1 MLFGEAR
8 RQYQGPAESHTI
20 LTLGRW
26 GSGHDC
32 MQTSHNSMQQ
42 VYASHKPQ
50 LYTTHHSR
58 AECQSCCGAPPLHNG
73 KWTHCKNNILLK
85 GQARSTAQ
93 AQKKHQVCTSGNSSC
108 VQQKLVKGKRYTSSN
123 QTQPSKSMQR
133 STPHATPTLSLLTPQ
148 HILSCNGLRCGDT
161 TVGRWTNA
169 QADGQQSAIHQQ
181 SSRDAHTPACNSTTQ
196 AKLEHNTPN
205 SCCCVPLGRYTRS

>member
-1 MLFGEAR
+1 VIGLFGEAR

-58 AECQSCCGAPPLHNG
+58 AGARAAVVHPHYTTANG
-73 KWTHCKNNILLK
+73 HTAKTTFCSK
-85 GQARSTAQ
+85 G
-93 AQKKHQVCTSGNSSC
+93 
-108 VQQKLVKGKRYTSSN
+108 KLVQLRRRRRSIKSVQAATLAVC
-123 QTQPSKSMQR
+123 SKS
-133 STPHATPTLSLLTPQ
+133 
-148 HILSCNGLRCGDT
+148 
-161 TVGRWTNA
+161 
-169 QADGQQSAIHQQ
+169 
-181 SSRDAHTPACNSTTQ
+181 
-196 AKLEHNTPN
+196 
-205 SCCCVPLGRYTRS
+205 